1 METVAEPTAETPIEE
16 RRADLEWAYAPTEI
30 PLRALK
36 VNTHD
41 FTDLT
46 DADDEDML
54 KPPPMAFGGVPGAP
68 PPPPGMPGVP
78 PPPPGI
84 GMLVW

>member
-54 KPPPMAFGGVPGAP
+54 KPPPMAFGGAPGTP
-68 PPPPGMPGVP
+68 PNAC
-78 PPPPGI
+78 
-84 GMLVW
+84 LLYTSDAADE